1 MDKNFKVTVNES
13 FEYDFKSSDHKKL
26 DVLKL
31 TTSNYHVIN
40 KNKSFTVNLQKSNFN
55 NREYTVNVSG
65 NNYAVKIDTP
75 LDELIKEMGF
85 TVGSSKK
92 ANDVKAPMPG
102 IILSVNIKEGQ
113 EIKEGDTLL
122 ILEAMK
128 MENSIGSPKD
138 GIVKAIHIKNG
149 ETVEKGTLMIELE

>member
-13 FEYDFKSSDHKKL
+13 FKYDFKSSDVDKL

-31 TTSNYHVIN
+31 KTANYHIIN
-40 KNKSFTVNLQKSNFN
+40 KNKSFAINLQKSNFN
-55 NREYTVNVSG
+55 NREYTISVNA
-65 NNYAVKIDTP
+65 NNYTVKIGTA

-85 TVGSSKK
+85 SIGSSKK
-92 ANDVKAPMPG
+92 TNDVKAPMPG
-102 IILSVNIKEGQ
+102 IILSINVKEGQ
-113 EIKEGDTLL
+113 EIKEGDALL

-138 GIVKAIHIKNG
+138 GIVKTIHIKNG